1 MHIRNLAV
9 GLLGLV
15 LAACSGGEEAAFVP
29 VVAADL
35 VRQIQ
40 QGEVAG
46 FETESGA
53 AAWMAVPYA
62 APPVG
67 ALRWRAP
74 RPALARPTRLDA
86 LMPGPVCPQIT
97 NTLST
102 GGGAEVGDLIGSED
116 CLTLDIY
123 APRDVGPDEA
133 LPVMMWIHGGANVW
147 GSSSAYDGSSLASQ
161 QGVII
166 VSVQYRL
173 GPLGFLAHPALRE
186 NAELPEDAAANF
198 ALLDLVAAL
207 VWIQDNIGAFG
218 GDAGR
223 VTVFGESA
231 GAYNIAG
238 LMAMPQA
245 RGLFHRAIMQSGGT
259 ASVPLDIAEHGGGT
273 DAVAGLAGAAAMAG
287 PDADGAALRAV
298 PLETVFAPFR
308 DAAGELTSLPRMI
321 EDGVT
326 LREGGIL
333 AAAEDPDG
341 FAPVPLITGTN
352 RDEMKLYMVFD
363 PQLTRRLG
371 PLIWLRDRDVYE
383 AAVEYPSR
391 NWRYNA
397 VDGLLN
403 RLAAHGRNDLWS
415 YRFDW
420 DEGGS
425 VLITDTGAL
434 LGASHA
440 MEIPFVFN
448 HFELF
453 GSFDRVL
460 FNGRN
465 EVERIELADA
475 MGAYWAHF
483 AAHGVPGDGIGMG
496 PEWPQWTDTG
506 TALRFDTRADGGPE
520 VFSRTESLLGIAS
533 DLASD
538 DRINAA
544 QRCRIAHLMIAGQ
557 PSLSGVFDDVLDC
570 PAD

>member
-1 MHIRNLAV
+1 MRLAHL
-9 GLLGLV
+9 LLGLAILGV
-15 LAACSGGEEAAFVP
+15 TACSSDEDVAFTPVP
-29 VVAADL
+29 ADDL
-35 VRQIQ
+35 VRTIS
-40 QGEVAG
+40 QGEIAG
-46 FETESGA
+46 FETETGA

-67 ALRWRAP
+67 DLRWRAP
-74 RPALARPTRLDA
+74 RPPQVLEARLEALSA
-86 LMPGPVCPQIT
+86 GPVCPQVT
-97 NTLST
+97 NNLSA
-102 GGGAEVGDLIGSED
+102 GELYEVGELIGSED

-123 APRDVGPDEA
+123 APRDARPGDA
-133 LPVMMWIHGGANVW
+133 LPVMVWIHGGANVW

-173 GPLGFLAHPALRE
+173 GPLGFLAHPALR
-186 NAELPEDAAANF
+186 ADPGVPDDAAANF

-207 VWIQDNIGAFG
+207 DWVSVNIGTFG

-223 VTVFGESA
+223 VTIFGESA

-238 LMAMPQA
+238 LMATPQA

-259 ASVPLDIAEHGGGT
+259 ETVPLEIAEQGGGT
-273 DAVAGLAGAAAMAG
+273 DAVAGLAAAASIAG
-287 PDADGAALRAV
+287 PEADGAALRAA
-298 PLETVFAPFR
+298 PLATVFAAYR
-308 DAAGELTSLPRMI
+308 DESGELTSLPRMI

-352 RDEMKLYMVFD
+352 RDEMKLYTVFD
-363 PQLTRRLG
+363 PRLTRRLG
-371 PLIWLRDRDVYE
+371 PLVWLRDHDVYE

-403 RLAAHGRNDLWS
+403 RLAAHGRSDLWA

-425 VLITDTGAL
+425 VLVTDTGDL

-453 GSFDRVL
+453 GSFDRIL
-460 FNGRN
+460 FNDRN
-465 EVERIELADA
+465 EVGRLELAGT
-475 MGAYWAHF
+475 MGAYWAQF
-483 AAHGVPGDGIGMG
+483 AATGQPGDGIGMG

-506 TALRFDTRADGGPE
+506 AALRFDTREGGGPDIM
-520 VFSRTESLLGIAS
+520 SRIESPLAIAA
-533 DLASD
+533 DLAAD
-538 DRINAA
+538 DRVDDEV
-544 QRCRIAHLMIAGQ
+544 RCRIARGMTARQ
-557 PSLSGVFDDVLDC
+557 PALTDVFDSVLDC
-570 PAD
+570 SAN